1 MMLVRHGFMI
11 VGDSMGGKTR
21 AYQVLAAALADLHIS
36 GLMEEWKVRVI
47 TLIHFTVSTHVFV
60 I

>member
-1 MMLVRHGFMI
+1 MRHGFMI

-36 GLMEEWKVRVI
+36 GLMEEWKVRAIGPLTFVRFI
-47 TLIHFTVSTHVFV
+47 LTCTCTV
-60 I
+60 